1 MRRVVRLVLLTW
13 IGLAGLGLEARAQGT
28 VSAPGG
34 VAAGG
39 DIRESTITIGIP
51 PDQVAV
57 ITEALKREQKLTD
70 EQRQTIAK
78 LEGNLGVSGGAVA
91 GSEPSAPQSPVN
103 GQVEGGPKVTWQSQP
118 EVCSGKLPSFS
129 AS

>member
-1 MRRVVRLVLLTW
+1 MRRVVRLVLLAW
-13 IGLAGLGLEARAQGT
+13 IGLASLGLEARAQGT

-39 DIRESTITIGIP
+39 DIRESTINIGIP
-51 PDQVAV
+51 PEQVAV

-78 LEGNLGVSGGAVA
+78 LEGNLGVSGGALRAFFRTLGEAEVPPERRR
-91 GSEPSAPQSPVN
+91 GSSSRSPSATRNS
-103 GQVEGGPKVTWQSQP
+103 
-118 EVCSGKLPSFS
+118 
-129 AS
+129 